1 MAKTSGL
8 GDNFYVSGVDLS
20 GDTNSL
26 GRIGGGPAL
35 LDITGID
42 KSAHERIG
50 GQRDGALE
58 FVALFNASA
67 GKSHLTLSPLAATDV
82 LGTYCRG
89 TAIGNPAAS
98 LVAKQATYN
107 PTRNDNGDLRSAV
120 SMLANS
126 YGLEWGVQLTAG
138 KRTDTAATNGTSLDF
153 SASSAFGLQA
163 YLHVF
168 SVVGTSVTVTI
179 QESSDNAAGDP
190 FAAVVGGAF
199 TAVTPGAAPTYQRIA
214 TATGLTVERY
224 LRVVTTGTF
233 TSAVFAVQVTRNAVL
248 PVF

>member
-1 MAKTSGL
+1 MGKATGL
-8 GDNFYVSGVDLS
+8 GDNFYSSGYDVSGDI
-20 GDTNSL
+20 NSL
-26 GRIGGGPAL
+26 GRIGGGPAPL
-35 LDITGID
+35 DVTDITQ
-42 KSAHERIG
+42 SAMERLG

-67 GKSHLTLSPLAATDV
+67 AHSHPVFSALPTADV

-89 TAIGNPAAS
+89 TALGNPAAA
-98 LVAKQATYN
+98 LVAKQAKYDV
-107 PTRNDNGDLRSAV
+107 TRADDGSLRAAV
-120 SMLANS
+120 VMQASGVGM
-126 YGLEWGVQLTAG
+126 EWGVQLTAG
-138 KRTDTAATNGTSLDF
+138 KRTDTAATNGASVD
-153 SASSAFGLQA
+153 SGASSAFGLQA

-168 SVVGTSVTVTI
+168 SVVGTSVTVTL
-179 QESSDNAAGDP
+179 QESSDNAVGDP

-199 TAVTPGAAPTYQRIA
+199 AAVTPGAAPTYQRIA

-233 TSAVFAVQVTRNAVL
+233 TSAVFAVAVCRNPAV